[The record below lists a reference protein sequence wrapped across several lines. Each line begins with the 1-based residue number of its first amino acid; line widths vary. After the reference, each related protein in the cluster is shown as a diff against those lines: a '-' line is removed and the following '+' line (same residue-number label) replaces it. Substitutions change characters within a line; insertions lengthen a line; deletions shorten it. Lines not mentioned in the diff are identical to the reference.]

1 MARSRVRWLQAVS
14 GVHGEAF
21 IMWVRMG
28 SCSLERLPPPR
39 LSRYLHWAIKDLDWR
54 SFLTSHQRLSWAHQP

>member
-1 MARSRVRWLQAVS
+1 MRRSRADGAVTLVRWLHAVS

-28 SCSLERLPPPR
+28 ACSLERLPPPR
-39 LSRYLHWAIKDLDWR
+39 LSRYLH
-54 SFLTSHQRLSWAHQP
+54 